1 MKVWKYKMP
10 EALTFSKRLPTF
22 LGLTRISALLTGQLV
37 YCSTTEYS
45 ISISMNRKVRMKC
58 SLVRS
63 SNWSK
68 YFYLVGFYAAFCLLQ
83 LKHLWG
89 HFTSNT

>member
-45 ISISMNRKVRMKC
+45 ISISMNRKSSVNKPVVKLNHDITSEKRMEC
-58 SLVRS
+58 AGSV
-63 SNWSK
+63 
-68 YFYLVGFYAAFCLLQ
+68 AAVPAA
-83 LKHLWG
+83 
-89 HFTSNT
+89 